1 MVETHPIRV
10 DPSNVE
16 QLHSWNRDGGEYWAS
31 HAQRLDRGIADYH
44 RHFLDAAAIE
54 ASEQVLDIG
63 SGTGQT
69 TRDTARRASSGAALG
84 VDLSARMI
92 EVARRAAEREAIAN
106 ARFVQADAQ
115 IHPFADH
122 AFDVAISRHGSMFFG
137 EPVAAFSNIARAI
150 RPGGRLVLLTWQPLL
165 RNEWMVAFTTALAAG
180 RDLPSPSPDAPGP
193 FSMSDPARVHHLLTT
208 AGFTDPRLESLNEPL
223 YFGRDTDD
231 AYQFVSGLTGWMAQ
245 GLDED
250 GRARALDALRSTI
263 QAHHTDRGV
272 VYASAAWLITAN
284 RH

>member
-31 HAQRLDRGIADYH
+31 HAQRFDRGIADYH

-63 SGTGQT
+63 SGAGQT
-69 TRDTARRASSGAALG
+69 THDAARRASSGAALG

-150 RPGGRLVLLTWQPLL
+150 RPGGRLVLLT
-165 RNEWMVAFTTALAAG
+165 
-180 RDLPSPSPDAPGP
+180 
-193 FSMSDPARVHHLLTT
+193 
-208 AGFTDPRLESLNEPL
+208 
-223 YFGRDTDD
+223 
-231 AYQFVSGLTGWMAQ
+231 
-245 GLDED
+245 
-250 GRARALDALRSTI
+250 
-263 QAHHTDRGV
+263 
-272 VYASAAWLITAN
+272 
-284 RH
+284 

>member
-1 MVETHPIRV
+1 MGPRRGRV
-10 DPSNVE
+10 LGIPCPA
-16 QLHSWNRDGGEYWAS
+16 LR
-31 HAQRLDRGIADYH
+31 QRVAGYD

-54 ASEQVLDIG
+54 ASEQVLDVG

-69 TRDTARRASSGAALG
+69 TCDATRRASSGAALG

-92 EVARRAAEREAIAN
+92 EVARRATEREAIAN
-106 ARFVQADAQ
+106 ARFVQVDAQ
-115 IHPFADH
+115 IHPFTDH

-150 RPGGRLVLLTWQPLL
+150 RPGGRLVLLTWQPLI

-208 AGFTDPRLESLNEPL
+208 AGFSDPRLESLNEPL

-250 GRARALDALRSTI
+250 GRARALDALLRT
-263 QAHHTDRGV
+263 
-272 VYASAAWLITAN
+272 AS